1 MKPLK
6 IGLLATIVLV
16 SCSSTQVV
24 STTTSSSTSTTTS
37 TTTPPTTVAAID
49 YGSDCETVT
58 YDEIVRLATV
68 IEIAQGKLEVDR
80 NKSRSKMV
88 TAHYAVMDSYRNL
101 RSYIRKLDIPLL
113 SREQRNWVDAI
124 QDYVDGLNR
133 YLESDGSDLSV
144 NNYLIPL
151 NDAMTD
157 FVDAFWEYC
166 PNNPW
171 LKAER
176 PGSSNSSK

>member
-24 STTTSSSTSTTTS
+24 STTTSSTTSTTTS
-37 TTTPPTTVAAID
+37 TSTTTPPKTVAPID

-58 YDEIVRLATV
+58 YDEIIRLAAV
-68 IEIAQGKLEVDR
+68 IDFAQGKLEEDR

-88 TAHYAVMDSYRNL
+88 TAHYAVMESYRNL

-133 YLESDGSDLSV
+133 YLESDGLDLSV
-144 NNYLIPL
+144 NNSLIPL

-157 FVDAFWEYC
+157 FVDAFWEFC
-166 PNNPW
+166 PSNPW
-171 LKAER
+171 VKIE
-176 PGSSNSSK
+176 

>member
-1 MKPLK
+1 MRVNNMKPFK
-6 IGLLATIVLV
+6 MVLLGTIVLV

-24 STTTSSSTSTTTS
+24 STTTSTTISTTTS
-37 TTTPPTTVAAID
+37 TTTPPTTVAPID

-58 YDEIVRLATV
+58 YDEIIRLAAV
-68 IEIAQGKLEVDR
+68 IEFAQGKLEEDR

-113 SREQRNWVDAI
+113 SREQGNWVDAI

-133 YLESDGSDLSV
+133 YLESDGLDLSV
-144 NNYLIPL
+144 NNSLIPL

-157 FVDAFWEYC
+157 FVDAFWEFC
-166 PNNPW
+166 PSNPW
-171 LKAER
+171 VKIE
-176 PGSSNSSK
+176 